1 MLLPPPSL
9 LLSSRRRCL
18 APHPGTF
25 LRWDRPRPTAC
36 LSAAGPSE
44 RARAETRA
52 VVSDACSAPHL
63 PPTVRQRGAI
73 LTVPAPSA
81 ASPPRQARMRT
92 RAARHARGMCGSP
105 FPRLHRRPRRLRRRR
120 AQAPRPRPARSAA
133 QTPLAQQEERA
144 SLAVGE
150 KPQHGGL
157 RRSLRRVRQKGART
171 RVFIRHCHP
180 GLSPG
185 PRRPTSLSGALRPR
199 NAGFPIRV
207 NDSTGKIAAPWRS
220 CWIARSQKM

>member
-1 MLLPPPSL
+1 MG
-9 LLSSRRRCL
+9 SSSPDCMFER
-18 APHPGTF
+18 G
-25 LRWDRPRPTAC
+25 
-36 LSAAGPSE
+36 GPE
-44 RARAETRA
+44 RARARGNACSRQRCLQRPPPTTNRTPAWRHSHGARSLSSFAAAAGTHAHSRSTTRQGHVRISLPAAAPPPPPSAPSSRAGASAATRA
-52 VVSDACSAPHL
+52 
-63 PPTVRQRGAI
+63 
-73 LTVPAPSA
+73 
-81 ASPPRQARMRT
+81 
-92 RAARHARGMCGSP
+92 
-105 FPRLHRRPRRLRRRR
+105 RR
-120 AQAPRPRPARSAA
+120 S
-133 QTPLAQQEERA
+133 TDTLAQQEERA